1 MLSNERELCLFDTA
15 SNAPARQLHSS
26 ASNIVVLGVRTNPSL
41 RRTLIGIRSDDL
53 DRALN
58 SDCTHETVPK
68 ARQYDFVSTLGPA
81 LSDKRAMGIAAAA
94 LKAYLEHNEDSAV
107 SAESSAQK
115 LHSAAASSAATAVQQ
130 RRQEMQQ
137 QQQQHP
143 KLLAERQRAQEHE
156 KHDKKGTAA

>member
-68 ARQYDFVSTLGPA
+68 ARQYDFVSTLGTA
-81 LSDKRAMGIAAAA
+81 LSDKRAMAFAAAA
-94 LKAYLEHNEDSAV
+94 LKLTSSTTRSSV
-107 SAESSAQK
+107 SRLVSEKARP
-115 LHSAAASSAATAVQQ
+115 AAASSAATAVQQ

-137 QQQQHP
+137 QQQQHH

>member
-68 ARQYDFVSTLGPA
+68 ARQYDFVSTLGTA
-81 LSDKRAMGIAAAA
+81 LSDKRAMAFAAAA
-94 LKAYLEHNEDSAV
+94 LKLT
-107 SAESSAQK
+107 SSTTRIQQRQPTRQRK
-115 LHSAAASSAATAVQQ
+115 SSTRCSVECGHCCATATTGDAATATTAPQ
-130 RRQEMQQ
+130 
-137 QQQQHP
+137 
-143 KLLAERQRAQEHE
+143 AACRAPA
-156 KHDKKGTAA
+156 GTRA